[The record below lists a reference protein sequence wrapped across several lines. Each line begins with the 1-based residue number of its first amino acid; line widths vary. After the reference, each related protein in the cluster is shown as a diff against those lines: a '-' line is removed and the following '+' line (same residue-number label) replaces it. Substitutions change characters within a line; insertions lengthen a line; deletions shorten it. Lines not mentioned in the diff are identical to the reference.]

1 CGYPALG
8 PPPAGG
14 DEVFCPAVAGGP
26 RPGPRPGVGAPHT
39 AAHDRTV
46 ARTLPAARDRAAA
59 LLIVCGD
66 PQTINSALG
75 AGV

>member
-1 CGYPALG
+1 TS
-8 PPPAGG
+8 PPPPGR
-14 DEVFCPAVAGGP
+14 PAA
-26 RPGPRPGVGAPHT
+26 RPGPVEAAPAPPPH
-39 AAHDRTV
+39 HRTV
-46 ARTLPAARDRAAA
+46 ARTLPVARDRAAA

>member
-1 CGYPALG
+1 AAG
-8 PPPAGG
+8 PPPAGAAA
-14 DEVFCPAVAGGP
+14 VCAAPAAGGP
-26 RPGPRPGVGAPHT
+26 GPGPGGGGGAPPPPPP
-39 AAHDRTV
+39 DRTV